1 MNDIEKGL
9 YIVSTPIGNLDDLSL
24 RAQNTLEKV
33 DFIIC
38 ENPKH
43 SLKLLNKFGIKKK
56 LFSLHDYNEENL
68 IKKIKKYQYNS
79 SIALISDAG
88 SPLISDPGYNLVRNF
103 IDKDIFVT
111 SVPGSN
117 SIIPSLQLSG
127 LAINTFIFFG
137 FVPKN
142 KKSSDMLIKKAIEL
156 NMTSVFLISGKKIK
170 EALSSIRNL
179 SKNRDVVLCKELT
192 KVNENIYRGKVDQI
206 IQNISNKIINLKG
219 EFTLIVGAEKHKPK
233 ENLPN
238 KDLDIQISKLLKKYS
253 LTETV
258 QIVHKLS
265 NISKKQIYNLALKN
279 KNE

>member
-1 MNDIEKGL
+1 
-9 YIVSTPIGNLDDLSL
+9 VSTPIGNLNDLSL
-24 RAQNTLEKV
+24 RAKDILEKV

-56 LFSLHDYNEENL
+56 LFSLHDYNEDNL

-79 SIALISDAG
+79 RIALISDAG
-88 SPLISDPGYNLVRNF
+88 SPLISDPGYNLVKNF
-103 IDKDIFVT
+103 IDKDIFIT

-142 KKSSDMLIKKAIEL
+142 KKNADLLIEKALAL
-156 NMTSVFLISGKKIK
+156 NMTSIFLISGKKIE

-179 SKNRDVVLCKELT
+179 SKNRDIVLCKELT
-192 KVNENIYRGKVDQI
+192 KINENIYRGKVDQI
-206 IQNISNKIINLKG
+206 IQNITNKIINLKG
-219 EFTLIVGAEKHKPK
+219 EFTLIVGGEKHKPK

-238 KDLDIQISKLLKKYS
+238 KDLNIQISKLLKKYS